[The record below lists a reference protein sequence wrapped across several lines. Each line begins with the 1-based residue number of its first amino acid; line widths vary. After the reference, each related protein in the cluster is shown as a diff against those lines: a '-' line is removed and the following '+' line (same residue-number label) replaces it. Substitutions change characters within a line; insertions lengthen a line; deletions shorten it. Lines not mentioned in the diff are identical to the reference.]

1 MLRSTGVMPGAAHE
15 TLVTLFGASPELLFA
30 LMRALGH
37 TPPTA
42 TLRRHDS
49 TVRVA
54 NPLEV
59 RPDLILLAP
68 GDTGPWLA
76 VEVQHDRDD
85 DKPRRWL
92 ALAAALHDTRKHM
105 GDLVV
110 VTHDDAVAR
119 WASQHIHLKGPSG
132 TRVTIQPL
140 VLCVTR
146 KQAEQLLATGSPD
159 LAVVAAWAVHDQR
172 GARAK
177 RIVRRAAQRTLE
189 APDLREERVRAMLSM
204 LGGTLLDELRR
215 TLNMLTK
222 DTFPE
227 TPAWREFVKSLEP
240 VIRRI
245 GYEDGLAEGEARG
258 EARGKTEG
266 KAEGEALALLAVLE
280 ARGLSVDD
288 STRARILACTDT
300 ARLHRWV
307 KRAVTAPTTADAL
320 DDG

>member
-1 MLRSTGVMPGAAHE
+1 MPGAAHE

-37 TPPTA
+37 TPPA
-42 TLRRHDS
+42 GPLRRHDS

-68 GDTGPWLA
+68 GDTGPWMA
-76 VEVQHDRDD
+76 VEVQHDRDE

-92 ALAAALHDTRKHM
+92 ALVAAMHDTRKHM

-110 VTHDDAVAR
+110 VTHDAAVAR
-119 WASQHIHLKGPSG
+119 WASKEVLLTGPSG
-132 TRVTIQPL
+132 TRVAIQPL

-146 KQAEQLLATGSPD
+146 KEAEQLLATGSPD

-172 GARAK
+172 GPRAK
-177 RIVRRAAQRTLE
+177 RIVRRAAQRTL
-189 APDLREERVRAMLSM
+189 AAADLREVLVRAMLSM
-204 LGGTLLDELRR
+204 LGGALLDELRR

-245 GYEDGLAEGEARG
+245 GYEDGLADGEARGKAEGEARG
-258 EARGKTEG
+258 EAQ
-266 KAEGEALALLAVLE
+266 ALLAVLD
-280 ARGLSVDD
+280 ARGLAMDD
-288 STRARILACTDT
+288 NTRATILACTDT
-300 ARLHRWV
+300 TRLHRWI
-307 KRAVTAPTTADAL
+307 KRAVTAPTAADAL

>member
-1 MLRSTGVMPGAAHE
+1 MPGAAHE

-266 KAEGEALALLAVLE
+266 KAEGEALALLAVLD
-280 ARGLSVDD
+280 ARGLTVDD
-288 STRARILACTDT
+288 EIRARILACTDT
-300 ARLHRWV
+300 ARLHRWI
-307 KRAVTAPTTADAL
+307 KRAAVANTTADAL

>member
-1 MLRSTGVMPGAAHE
+1 MPGAAHE

-37 TPPTA
+37 TPPA
-42 TLRRHDS
+42 GPLRRHDS

-68 GDTGPWLA
+68 GDTGPWMA

-92 ALAAALHDTRKHM
+92 ALAAAMHDTRKHM

-110 VTHDDAVAR
+110 VTHDAAVAR
-119 WASQHIHLKGPSG
+119 WASKEVLLKGPSG
-132 TRVTIQPL
+132 TRVAIQPL

-146 KQAEQLLATGSPD
+146 KEAEQLLATASPD

-172 GARAK
+172 GPRAK
-177 RIVRRAAQRTLE
+177 RIVRRAAQRTL
-189 APDLREERVRAMLSM
+189 AAADLREVLVRAMLSM

-245 GYEDGLAEGEARG
+245 GYEDGLADGEARGKAEGEARG
-258 EARGKTEG
+258 EAQ
-266 KAEGEALALLAVLE
+266 ALLAVLD
-280 ARGLSVDD
+280 ARGLAVDD
-288 STRARILACTDT
+288 NTRATILACTDT
-300 ARLHRWV
+300 TRLQRWI
-307 KRAVTAPTTADAL
+307 KRAVTAPTAADAL

>member
-1 MLRSTGVMPGAAHE
+1 
-15 TLVTLFGASPELLFA
+15 
-30 LMRALGH
+30 
-37 TPPTA
+37 
-42 TLRRHDS
+42 
-49 TVRVA
+49 VRVA

-59 RPDLILLAP
+59 RPDLILLTP

-76 VEVQHDRDD
+76 VEVQHDKDD

-110 VTHDDAVAR
+110 VTHDAAVAR
-119 WASQHIHLKGPSG
+119 WASKEIHLTGPSG
-132 TRVTIQPL
+132 TRVAIQPL

-146 KQAEQLLATGSPD
+146 KEAEQLLATGSPD

-172 GARAK
+172 GPRAK
-177 RIVRRAAQRTLE
+177 RIVRRAAQRTL
-189 APDLREERVRAMLSM
+189 AATDLREVLVRAMLSM

-245 GYEDGLAEGEARG
+245 GYEDGLAEGRGAKARPRARRGRSAGPACGARCPRARG
-258 EARGKTEG
+258 R
-266 KAEGEALALLAVLE
+266 
-280 ARGLSVDD
+280 
-288 STRARILACTDT
+288 
-300 ARLHRWV
+300 
-307 KRAVTAPTTADAL
+307 
-320 DDG
+320 

>member
-1 MLRSTGVMPGAAHE
+1 MPGAAHE

-37 TPPTA
+37 TPPA
-42 TLRRHDS
+42 GPLRRHDS

-76 VEVQHDRDD
+76 VEVQHDKDE

-110 VTHDDAVAR
+110 VTHDAAVAR
-119 WASQHIHLKGPSG
+119 WATRDLHLTCPSG
-132 TRVTIQPL
+132 TRVAIQPL

-146 KQAEQLLATGSPD
+146 KEAEQLLATASPD

-172 GARAK
+172 GPRAK
-177 RIVRRAAQRTLE
+177 RIVRRAAQRTL
-189 APDLREERVRAMLSM
+189 AAADLREVLVRAMLSM

-215 TLNMLTK
+215 TLHMLTK

-245 GYEDGLAEGEARG
+245 GYEDGKAEGLSEGEARGRAEGEARG
-258 EARGKTEG
+258 EAQ
-266 KAEGEALALLAVLE
+266 ALLAVLD
-280 ARGLSVDD
+280 ARGLTVDD
-288 STRARILACTDT
+288 DTRARILACTDT
-300 ARLHRWV
+300 ARLHRWI
-307 KRAVTAPTTADAL
+307 KRAVTAPAAADAL